1 MPLGNCVLY
10 AQWVAS
16 LSQHIIVSYYYA
28 VFYYSESLFNYF
40 QSMLLSV
47 YCSSHSPFYIPH
59 SPISHLSHLSLSFSN
74 SVVFCL
80 FVSLFAYVVFHWA
93 ALFLLL
99 FLLLF
104 LFLFHF
110 QFLFLFCSRTLTAL
124 CLRGQ
129 INLFSSQ
136 LLIVFCSFYSGRTHV
151 VYLPLSLSRSLHL
164 SLVSAPQVAHSGDPA
179 TVSLL
184 SLCMSS
190 VCWFLYLFA
199 PGLSDI

>member
-1 MPLGNCVLY
+1 MGCKSLPAYNRIVLLCSVLLFRIAVQLLPINAPLC
-10 AQWVAS
+10 
-16 LSQHIIVSYYYA
+16 
-28 VFYYSESLFNYF
+28 
-40 QSMLLSV
+40 LLQF
-47 YCSSHSPFYIPH
+47 PFYIPH
-59 SPISHLSHLSLSFSN
+59 SPISHLPHLSLSFSN
-74 SVVFCL
+74 SVVFFL

-99 FLLLF
+99 FLL

-136 LLIVFCSFYSGRTHV
+136 LLIVFCSFYSVRTHV
-151 VYLPLSLSRSLHL
+151 VYLPLSLSHSLHL